1 MVQKC
6 TMVIISKLQKQIK
19 YYTTMTET
27 KTIALSKETAEL
39 LEAKKKLEECFDTLA
54 KVHEKTKGYERGFD
68 DRLASGY
75 GTIKDLILAL
85 MTESI
90 DNVSTESQYKVI

>member
-1 MVQKC
+1 
-6 TMVIISKLQKQIK
+6 
-19 YYTTMTET
+19 MTET

-54 KVHEKTKGYERGFD
+54 RVHDKIKSYERGFD

-75 GTIKDLILAL
+75 GTIKDLILVL

-90 DNVSTESQYKVI
+90 DNVSTDNQYKVI

>member
-1 MVQKC
+1 MLK
-6 TMVIISKLQKQIK
+6 TNKLQKQIK

-39 LEAKKKLEECFDTLA
+39 LEAKKKLEECFDILA
-54 KVHEKTKGYERGFD
+54 KVHDKTKGYERGFD

-90 DNVSTESQYKVI
+90 DNVSTDSQYKVI